1 MTPAAPDMKAQ
12 GILVKESAPLP
23 GDYQIENSAR
33 ILHCRHTRS
42 PDPLPSNTP
51 YQRRSRHM
59 LTATARLLTD
69 SPPAAVAEPELH
81 SLPRLA
87 AAPRSNYLPCNCC
100 WGGGARAG
108 SAADPRR
115 LRKCGLS
122 CCSLRSMES
131 NDGPW

>member
-1 MTPAAPDMKAQ
+1 MTPAAPDTKAQ
-12 GILVKESAPLP
+12 VILVKESAPLP
-23 GDYQIENSAR
+23 SNYQTKSSAR
-33 ILHCRHTRS
+33 TAHCRHTRS
-42 PDPLPSNTP
+42 ADPLPSNPP
-51 YQRRSRHM
+51 YQRRSRHV
-59 LTATARLLTD
+59 LTATARLLMH

-81 SLPRLA
+81 PLPRLA
-87 AAPRSNYLPCNCC
+87 AAPRSNYLLCNCC

>member
-1 MTPAAPDMKAQ
+1 MTPAAPDNESARD
-12 GILVKESAPLP
+12 LFKESAPLP
-23 GDYQIENSAR
+23 GNYQIENSAR
-33 ILHCRHTRS
+33 SPHCRHTRS
-42 PDPLPSNTP
+42 ADPLPSNP
-51 YQRRSRHM
+51 RYQRRSRHV
-59 LTATARLLTD
+59 LTATARLLAD

-100 WGGGARAG
+100 WGGWARAG
-108 SAADPRR
+108 SAAEPRR